1 MFVLEAVMKTHQI
14 VYIIENNCTV
24 RPVEIIKL
32 VGNFAIVKFN
42 NGGGIQVSTKRLYE
56 TEKVARK
63 AISNKTKENRALYN
77 ANRMNSSKYNAQML

>member
-1 MFVLEAVMKTHQI
+1 MVPWEI

-42 NGGGIQVSTKRLYE
+42 NGGWIQVSTKRLYE
-56 TEKVARK
+56 NEEEAQK
-63 AISNKTKENRALYN
+63 AISNQTKENRALYN
-77 ANRMNSSKYNAQML
+77 NADRMNSSKYNAQML